1 MSEKQKHLRNL
12 VLCAILSAVSVVLGR
27 FFSYNVQD
35 FSIGLGFLPVLFCGM
50 YCGVF
55 WGGVCGALA
64 DFIGA
69 ILFPFGT
76 YFPGFTAVA
85 FMLGTVYGLVGL
97 IDRVFKKNWQFLI
110 ASLLLFAVTEFI
122 GSWLLNSLWLT
133 ILYGMP
139 YKAELLLRLPEAVV
153 FFVIKF
159 VFALFLKEQ

>member
-1 MSEKQKHLRNL
+1 
-12 VLCAILSAVSVVLGR
+12 
-27 FFSYNVQD
+27 
-35 FSIGLGFLPVLFCGM
+35 
-50 YCGVF
+50 
-55 WGGVCGALA
+55 
-64 DFIGA
+64 
-69 ILFPFGT
+69 
-76 YFPGFTAVA
+76 
-85 FMLGTVYGLVGL
+85 MLGTVYGLVGL

-159 VFALFLKEQ
+159 VFALLIRRFILPIMRKNF